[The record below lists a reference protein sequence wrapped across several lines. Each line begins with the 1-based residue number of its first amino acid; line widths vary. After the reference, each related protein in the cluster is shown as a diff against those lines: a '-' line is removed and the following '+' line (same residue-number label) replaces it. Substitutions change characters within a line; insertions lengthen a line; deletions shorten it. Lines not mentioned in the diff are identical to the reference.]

1 MTTISEVKEFDFS
14 NDRIEEMRSF
24 FESRKEEIKKGL
36 VDYFNQVI
44 APDAEDKNWSWIAS
58 ANASTLIQTWR
69 YHLDRCQQTLDKT
82 PDKMK
87 DLSREDNGTEIVLV
101 QMEKIIF
108 AKNAQVLNV
117 ERAKFALDT
126 LMEHYPKVFGKEYS
140 ITPKGKVKSDVKK
153 EPKAQKWMK
162 QEISKQLT
170 LDI

>member
-1 MTTISEVKEFDFS
+1 
-14 NDRIEEMRSF
+14 
-24 FESRKEEIKKGL
+24 
-36 VDYFNQVI
+36 
-44 APDAEDKNWSWIAS
+44 
-58 ANASTLIQTWR
+58 
-69 YHLDRCQQTLDKT
+69 
-82 PDKMK
+82 MK

-153 EPKAQKWMK
+153 DPKAQKWMK

>member
-82 PDKMK
+82 LDKMK

-126 LMEHYPKVFGKEYS
+126 LM
-140 ITPKGKVKSDVKK
+140 
-153 EPKAQKWMK
+153 
-162 QEISKQLT
+162 
-170 LDI
+170 

>member
-1 MTTISEVKEFDFS
+1 
-14 NDRIEEMRSF
+14 
-24 FESRKEEIKKGL
+24 
-36 VDYFNQVI
+36 
-44 APDAEDKNWSWIAS
+44 
-58 ANASTLIQTWR
+58 QTWR

-82 PDKMK
+82 LDKMK

-126 LMEHYPKVFGKEYS
+126 LIEHYPKVFGKEYS

-153 EPKAQKWMK
+153 NPEAQKWMK
-162 QEISKQLT
+162 KEISKQLT